1 MGKDHNVAIVD
12 GILGAIDQSDEWI
25 TIQTTDPWIRAA
37 DAALHNAIGEIQ
49 GMTAD
54 EENNLTACVF
64 DLVNA
69 YTCQAFVYAARV
81 IGAVLDVA
89 GRPGDLSRHILQRT
103 GAEVKV

>member
-1 MGKDHNVAIVD
+1 MGKDSNVAIVD
-12 GILGAIDQSDEWI
+12 GILDAIDQSDEWI
-25 TIQTTDPWIRAA
+25 AIQNTDPWIRAA

-54 EENNLTACVF
+54 EEDNLTACVF
-64 DLVNA
+64 GLVNA
-69 YTCQAFVYAARV
+69 YTCHAFLYGVRV

-89 GRPGDLSRHILQRT
+89 SRPGDLSRHILQRT